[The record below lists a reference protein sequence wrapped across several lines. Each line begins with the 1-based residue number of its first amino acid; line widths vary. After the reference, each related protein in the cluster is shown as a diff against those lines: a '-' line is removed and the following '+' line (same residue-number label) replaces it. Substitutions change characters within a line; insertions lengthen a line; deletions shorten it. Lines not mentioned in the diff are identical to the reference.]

1 MKKLFYNCKAISAA
15 FTLCLAAIITTS
27 CSQDLEEG
35 KVQTDNNPA
44 ALNVVKLN
52 FATSALTRGTMY
64 DDIAQMPNDATF
76 GVYGYGHKDGEPT
89 PNEPNFIN
97 NGSAKKDGKVRV
109 KGEVAT
115 YKANMP
121 NVQFAAVYPQ
131 LNNDNKF
138 TKTGANTYIFTYSL
152 QGDMA
157 QQKDLMIGQADEFK
171 IDTNNSTDENIISEK
186 TITMHHALTAINFAI
201 GDRVP
206 TGYTIE
212 RIYLKGLYT
221 KGTCTVNL
229 SKATKPEQRFTW
241 SDLSDKGTIGIKLN
255 KVSTTQIN
263 RTPFTGLK
271 NTDGKY
277 DNFTVFMIP
286 QELTADAVAEVYL
299 KKEEH
304 QDINIDHRVKA
315 KKITIPLTSKEKD
328 NTIKAGQ
335 ERKYYLNCNIDQND
349 IKPLFEFVYKKKGQE
364 TRDSTKFDLRFVTPE
379 KTTDGCT
386 EYQITISSRQYS
398 AGYKRDEPGGK
409 IKNFV
414 PIILAPHSFEI
425 VGFKYTYK
433 YNPDGTKTDEYNPDG
448 TKTKTKKAKRHDM
461 PLESV
466 KVQEVEQPQQNDNKY
481 GKFKLV
487 FNPAKYPTIPN
498 YKQKNKNKS
507 QKLDKIYIY
516 LKLKGNDTIIELPIT
531 NFPRTK

>member
-64 DDIAQMPNDATF
+64 DDIKNMPDDATF
-76 GVYGYGHKDGEPT
+76 GVYGYGHKDGETT

-97 NGSAKKDGKVRV
+97 NGSAKKDGEVRV

-138 TKTGANTYIFTYSL
+138 TKTGANTYTFTYSL

-171 IDTNNSTDENIISEK
+171 IDTNNSTDKKITSKN

-241 SDLSDKGTIGIKLN
+241 SDLSDKGTIGIKLHD
-255 KVSTTQIN
+255 VSTTQIN

-271 NTDGKY
+271 DGKGKY

-286 QELTADAVAEVYL
+286 QKLDDKAVAEVYL
-299 KKEEH
+299 KRSQP
-304 QDINIDHRVKA
+304 QDYGAKA
-315 KKITIPLTSKEKD
+315 RKITIPLKE
-328 NTIKAGQ
+328 NTIYNAGEVKKYNLSAPQ
-335 ERKYYLNCNIDQND
+335 ESKILTDV
-349 IKPLFEFVYKKKGQE
+349 KLFDPKTRKKGKVNSAAITFGKDKDKCNNCEKVEEKSE
-364 TRDSTKFDLRFVTPE
+364 TF
-379 KTTDGCT
+379 
-386 EYQITISSRQYS
+386 
-398 AGYKRDEPGGK
+398 
-409 IKNFV
+409 
-414 PIILAPHSFEI
+414 
-425 VGFKYTYK
+425 
-433 YNPDGTKTDEYNPDG
+433 
-448 TKTKTKKAKRHDM
+448 
-461 PLESV
+461 
-466 KVQEVEQPQQNDNKY
+466 
-481 GKFKLV
+481 
-487 FNPAKYPTIPN
+487 
-498 YKQKNKNKS
+498 
-507 QKLDKIYIY
+507 KIYIDSY
-516 LKLKGNDTIIELPIT
+516 RYAFKTVKNPTSKFPEEIPAIKAPQRFKIEKIEYGTKYNKWINKIPNGWCSYDEAPQYEEKRDLFTFNLTFNRKNIINDPTLKKDKYFAKRKTLHIKIIITVDGAKDKDPKVEIKGKYKLE
-531 NFPRTK
+531 